1 MPILPRSARQSWAA
15 SSFKIREIYSMG
27 SERNHFAIVCSFLLF
42 RSDDLSFG
50 LVRSFYQDRQ
60 QVSFAF
66 QNSGKESIKIL
77 VINLTDNSFFDK
89 TRRVSMVRYVLA
101 LGWRIWIL
109 RLNLRVWRCSVH
121 CIPQKIDSETD
132 SVANAGS
139 SCRVEPTSVLVQSI
153 EYYRVLSAYPKGSYR
168 TRP

>member
-27 SERNHFAIVCSFLLF
+27 SERNHFAIVCWFLLF

-66 QNSGKESIKIL
+66 QNSGKESNKIL
-77 VINLTDNSFFDK
+77 VINLTDNSSTKQDESAWCGTSWHLVGVFGYCALIFVFGGAPY
-89 TRRVSMVRYVLA
+89 TAFRRRLI
-101 LGWRIWIL
+101 LKRIPL
-109 RLNLRVWRCSVH
+109 RT
-121 CIPQKIDSETD
+121 PGA
-132 SVANAGS
+132 VAA
-139 SCRVEPTSVLVQSI
+139 
-153 EYYRVLSAYPKGSYR
+153 
-168 TRP
+168 